1 MYESLMTCLQPVVLF
16 PAFAASTE
24 GQSSNSSEHLVVIFI
39 AEIALM
45 LLVGRLLG
53 ELMQRI
59 GQPAVMGQLIAGILL
74 GPSVFGALW
83 PSAHNLIFP
92 DVPGQKRMID
102 AISQLGILMLLLL
115 TGMETDLALVKRMRR
130 TAIFTSLSGIA
141 LPFACGFLL
150 GQFIPDSLIPDPG
163 RRLIT
168 SLFLATT
175 LSISSVKIVAMV
187 IMEVDFMRR
196 NIGQIILASAILDD
210 TVGWI
215 IIAVIGGLAA
225 QGAVKITGLAFTV
238 LGTAAFLIFS
248 FTLGRR
254 LVAFVIRWTN
264 DRLLIEMPVITAI
277 LILMLLMSL
286 VTDYIGVHTVLGA
299 FVVGILVGE
308 SPILTRHIEEQL
320 RGLIVALFAPVFFAV
335 AGLAIDL
342 SILKSLRLI
351 ALAIG
356 LILIASF
363 GKLVGC
369 YVGGKLGG
377 LNNRESLALAFGMN
391 ARGSTE
397 VIVATIGLSM
407 GVLNTDLFTL
417 IVVMAISTTMVMPPM
432 LRWALAR
439 IPPTGE
445 EKERLE
451 REKAEAK
458 DYLPKIERLLIAAD
472 QSAHGRLA
480 SRLAGLFIG
489 SRQIMATVL
498 DLNHSRAQARAT
510 DSAAEAVKATAEAA
524 SRKLQQQDNESR
536 PTANEM
542 LLTNEAATTD
552 VPRAVLSEIEKGYD
566 MLFLGLDGVLEDPHH
581 PNKQTGAAVEKI
593 LQEFDGAVA
602 IVIAKNDHPR
612 GDGDR
617 LRILVP
623 TTGTD
628 YSRRAAEVAIALAR
642 AGPGRVTALHVAPPP
657 REISRQAATPR
668 AVHTGHALVRDIERL
683 GEREGVRVRP
693 LVVYRR
699 EPEPAIIEQVKKG
712 DYDLVVL
719 GAKARPDEQVFF
731 GHSMAVLMERI
742 PCSIVMV
749 SS

>member
-1 MYESLMTCLQPVVLF
+1 MTCGQPVALLL
-16 PAFAASTE
+16 AFAAE
-24 GQSSNSSEHLVVIFI
+24 GQSSNSSEHLVVVFI
-39 AEIALM
+39 VEIALM

-83 PSAHNLIFP
+83 PAAHHAIFP
-92 DVPGQKRMID
+92 DAPEQKRMLD
-102 AISQLGILMLLLL
+102 AISQLGILLLLLL
-115 TGMETDLALVKRMRR
+115 TGMETDLGLVSRMRR

-141 LPFACGFLL
+141 LPFTCGFLL
-150 GQFIPDSLIPDPG
+150 GEFIPNSLIPDPS

-210 TVGWI
+210 TIGWI
-215 IIAVIGGLAA
+215 IIAVIGGLAS
-225 QGAVKITGLAFTV
+225 QGAIKISGLAFTV
-238 LGTAAFLIFS
+238 MGTAAFLVFS
-248 FTLGRR
+248 FTVGRR
-254 LVAFVIRWTN
+254 LVAFMIRWTN

-277 LILMLLMSL
+277 IILMLLMSL

-308 SPILTRHIEEQL
+308 SPILTRHIQEQL

-342 SILKSLRLI
+342 SILKSLRLVL
-351 ALAIG
+351 LAIG

-432 LRWALAR
+432 LRWALTR

-451 REKAEAK
+451 REKAEAR

-498 DLNHSRAQARAT
+498 DLNHSHAPAPQAH
-510 DSAAEAVKATAEAA
+510 SAAEAVKATAESA
-524 SRKLQQQDNESR
+524 SRKLQEEGDGR
-536 PTANEM
+536 PPAEGM
-542 LLTNEAATTD
+542 LLTNEAATPD
-552 VPRAVLSEIEKGYD
+552 ISDAVLSEIAKGYD
-566 MLFLGLDGVLEDPHH
+566 LLFLGLDDVLDDGPH
-581 PNKQTGAAVEKI
+581 PNKQISPAVEKI
-593 LQEFDGAVA
+593 LQEFKGAVA
-602 IVIAKNDHPR
+602 IVIAKNGHHR
-612 GDGDR
+612 GNSDR

-628 YSRRAAEVAIALAR
+628 YSRRAAEVAIAIAR

-657 REISRQAATPR
+657 EEVSRQAATQR
-668 AVHTGHALVRDIERL
+668 AIHTGHALVRDIERL
-683 GEREGVRVRP
+683 GEREGVKVRP

-699 EPEPAIIEQVKKG
+699 EPEPAIIHQVEKG

-719 GAKARPDEQVFF
+719 GAKARPDDQVFF
-731 GHSMAVLMERI
+731 GHSMAVLLERI